1 MRYNRVIT
9 GIFKSRPNR
18 FIAIC
23 EVTGPDT
30 GESAETRCHVKNT
43 GRCREILVEGCK
55 VILEIS
61 DNPDRKTKYDVIA
74 AYKGDRL
81 INIDSQVPNDV
92 AVEALSE
99 GKIIPGLKNIKRE
112 VAHGESRVDIFAD
125 GKKGTFVEVKGVTL
139 ERDGVVLFPDA
150 PTERG
155 VKHLNT
161 LMRCVEEGYDA
172 YVLLVIQMSGVD
184 YFIPNY
190 ETHEEFGIK
199 LKEAH
204 DKGVNILAYDCV
216 VTEDSISIGKE
227 VEVRFRE

>member
-1 MRYNRVIT
+1 MKYENIT
-9 GIFKSRPNR
+9 SGTFISRPNR
-18 FIAIC
+18 FIAKVDI
-23 EVTGPDT
+23 G
-30 GESAETRCHVKNT
+30 GNIETVHVKNT
-43 GRCREILVEGCK
+43 GRCKEILVKGCR
-55 VILEIS
+55 VILEES
-61 DNPDRKTKYDVIA
+61 SNPNRKTKYDLVA

-92 AVEALSE
+92 AEEALAE
-99 GKIIPGLKNIKRE
+99 GKVIPGLKNIRRE
-112 VAHGESRVDIFAD
+112 VTHGESRVDIFAE

-139 ERDGVVLFPDA
+139 ERDGIVLFPDA

-161 LMRCVEEGYDA
+161 MMRCLEEGYDA
-172 YVLLVIQMSGVD
+172 YVLLVIQMSDVD

-199 LKEAH
+199 LKEAY
-204 DKGVNILAYDCV
+204 DKGVHILAYDCI

>member
-1 MRYNRVIT
+1 M
-9 GIFKSRPNR
+9 
-18 FIAIC
+18 
-23 EVTGPDT
+23 
-30 GESAETRCHVKNT
+30 HVKNT

-61 DNPDRKTKYDVIA
+61 DNPERRTRYDLIA
-74 AYKGDRL
+74 AYKGSRL
-81 INIDSQVPNDV
+81 INIDSQVPNDI
-92 AVEALSE
+92 AEEALSK
-99 GKIIPGLKNIKRE
+99 GKVIPGLRNIRRE
-112 VAHGESRVDIFAD
+112 VPHGESRVDIFAE
-125 GKKGTFVEVKGVTL
+125 GEKGTFIEVKGVTL

-172 YVLLVIQMSGVD
+172 YVLLIIQMSDVD

-190 ETHEEFGIK
+190 ETHEEFGIR

-204 DKGVNILAYDCV
+204 DRGVHILAYDCM
-216 VTEDSISIGKE
+216 VTEDSISFNRE

>member
-1 MRYNRVIT
+1 MKYENIT
-9 GIFKSRPNR
+9 SGTFISRPNR
-18 FIAIC
+18 FIAKVDI
-23 EVTGPDT
+23 G
-30 GESAETRCHVKNT
+30 GNMETVHVKNT
-43 GRCREILVEGCK
+43 GRCKEILVKGCR
-55 VILEIS
+55 VILEES
-61 DNPDRKTKYDVIA
+61 SNPNRKTKYDLVA

-92 AVEALSE
+92 AEEALAE
-99 GKIIPGLKNIKRE
+99 GKVIPGLKNIRRE
-112 VAHGESRVDIFAD
+112 VIHGESRVDIFAE

-139 ERDGVVLFPDA
+139 ERDGIVLFPDA

-161 LMRCVEEGYDA
+161 MMRCVEEGYDA
-172 YVLLVIQMSGVD
+172 YVLLVIQMSDVD

-190 ETHEEFGIK
+190 DTHEEFGIK
-199 LKEAH
+199 LKEAY
-204 DKGVNILAYDCV
+204 DKGVHILAYDCI